1 MIEGEPEKHSLYV
14 YRRFIKRFLDLF
26 LALIALFVLSPILLL
41 LWVLV
46 RVKIGAPVLFC
57 QDRPGR
63 NEKIF
68 TIYKFRTMT
77 EKKDAKGNL
86 LGDGERLTA
95 FGRFLRASS
104 MDELP
109 ELFNIFKGDMSLVG
123 PRPLLVQYLPL
134 YNEEQRRR
142 HEVRPGLTG
151 LAQVYGRNA
160 ISWEEKFALDL
171 QYVNHVSFTGDVRIF
186 FRTVRMVF
194 AREGIN
200 AQNAATMEPFLG
212 SHPEEK
218 HVHGR

>member
-1 MIEGEPEKHSLYV
+1 MIEGELEKQSLHIYES
-14 YRRFIKRFLDLF
+14 YIKRLLDFL
-26 LALIALFVLSPILLL
+26 LALLALLILSPILLL
-41 LWVLV
+41 LCILV

-77 EKKDAKGNL
+77 EKKDTKGNL

-109 ELFNIFKGDMSLVG
+109 ELFNIFKGEMSIVG

-134 YNEEQRRR
+134 YNDEQRRR

-171 QYVNHVSFTGDVRIF
+171 QYVNHVSFAGDVRIF

-200 AQNAATMEPFLG
+200 AQNAATMELFMG
-212 SHPEEK
+212 TKRESDK
-218 HVHGR
+218 